1 MAPKAENSNGMDV
14 DEVKEEELEQYDW
27 TGHGE
32 AGVEEDSDEDEKLSR
47 TSLPVPIPSTS
58 KSSGTLVLTKDGK
71 IRSQTFNQAWSVS
84 EQHLLDKLL
93 EQYPDGTK
101 NRYDWFH
108 STCYTF
114 LTLSFQLVCD
124 IESDEWS
131 SDCSA
136 SRFASTE
143 VFR

>member
-1 MAPKAENSNGMDV
+1 MDV

-32 AGVEEDSDEDEKLSR
+32 AGVEEDSDEDEKVSR
-47 TSLPVPIPSTS
+47 TSLPVPLPSTS

-84 EQHLLDKLL
+84 EQHLLDRLL

-108 STCYTF
+108 STCF
-114 LTLSFQLVCD
+114 V
-124 IESDEWS
+124 I
-131 SDCSA
+131 
-136 SRFASTE
+136 RF
-143 VFR
+143 